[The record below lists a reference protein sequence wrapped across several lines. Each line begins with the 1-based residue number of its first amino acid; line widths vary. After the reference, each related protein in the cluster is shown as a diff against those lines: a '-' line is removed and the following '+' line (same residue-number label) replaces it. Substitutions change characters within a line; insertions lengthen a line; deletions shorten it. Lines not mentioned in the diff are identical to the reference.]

1 MTSSRK
7 GGRKTAV
14 ALSYE
19 PSEDRAPKVVASGKG
34 KLAEAIL
41 AIAAQHGVPVKE
53 DADLAELLARLDL
66 GEEVPPEL
74 YRVVAEVFA
83 WLYRVKK
90 KNERMRLVASGAG
103 VAS

>member
-1 MTSSRK
+1 MTQSRK
-7 GGRKTAV
+7 DGRKAAV

-19 PSEDRAPKVVASGKG
+19 PSEDKAPRVVASGKG
-34 KLAEAIL
+34 KVAEAIL
-41 AIAAQHGVPVKE
+41 AIAAQHGIPVKE
-53 DADLAELLARLDL
+53 DADLAELLAKLDL

-90 KNERMRLVASGAG
+90 KRERSQLLTATADVAS
-103 VAS
+103 